1 MIEVSLN
8 NSCESTLRQAG
19 YPNSVLTTVVK
30 SKSNIRNNRLNTV
43 AIKNQTINSNDL
55 KVYPNPATHS
65 ITIELSNLQHSNLQP
80 TITIESMLGQ
90 LLYQSKHNQNRSNID
105 ISNFQSGVYLVK
117 VLTEE
122 GLMVKSI
129 VVER

>member
-30 SKSNIRNNRLNTV
+30 SKSNIRNNRQNTV
-43 AIKNQTINSNDL
+43 AVKNQSLNSNDL
-55 KVYPNPATHS
+55 KVYPNPATQT
-65 ITIELSNLQHSNLQP
+65 ITIELSNLQPSTLAT
-80 TITIESMLGQ
+80 TITIENMLGQ
-90 LLYQSKHNQNRSNID
+90 LLYQSKHNQNISSIN
-105 ISNFQSGVYLVK
+105 ISNFQQGVYLLK
-117 VLTEE
+117 VFTEK
-122 GLMVKSI
+122 GLMVKSF